1 MSLVAVVS
9 EVVQIDLGATV
20 RCTDGVL
27 GELADVVIDPVKKR
41 VTHLVAEPEQGHRE
55 ARLVPVE
62 LAKGGAEHEI
72 EIDCTVDEA
81 RKFPTVQ
88 EFAYLRLGQFAIED
102 PNWDVGVAEV
112 LAMPYYE
119 AGFSP
124 GNYMEDSGVVY
135 DRIPKG
141 EVEIR
146 RASAVNSTD
155 GDHLGHVD
163 GFVVDGEQITHLV
176 LERGHLWGKRDI
188 AIPIG
193 AVADVLTDAVTLK
206 LSKDEVGALA
216 DLPLRRWAD

>member
-1 MSLVAVVS
+1 MRI
-9 EVVQIDLGATV
+9 ELGVKV
-20 RCTDGVL
+20 RCTDDVL

-41 VTHLVAEPEQGHRE
+41 VTHLVVEPHHEHRE
-55 ARLVPVE
+55 ARLIPVD
-62 LAKGGAEHEI
+62 LADGDEEGEI
-72 EIDCTVDEA
+72 SLDCSLEEA
-81 RKFPTVQ
+81 RKFPTV
-88 EFAYLRLGQFAIED
+88 EEVAYLRLGEAVVDD
-102 PNWDVGVAEV
+102 PNWDVGVSQV

-119 AGFSP
+119 AGYSP
-124 GNYMEDSGVVY
+124 GNYLEDTGMIY

-146 RASAVNSTD
+146 RASGVDSAD
-155 GDHLGHVD
+155 GHHLGHVD
-163 GFVVDGEQITHLV
+163 GFIVDDEHITHLV
-176 LERGHLWGKRDI
+176 LERGHLWGKREI

>member
-1 MSLVAVVS
+1 MRI
-9 EVVQIDLGATV
+9 ELGVKV
-20 RCTDGVL
+20 RCTDDVL

-41 VTHLVAEPEQGHRE
+41 VTHLVVEPHHEHRE
-55 ARLVPVE
+55 ARLIPVD
-62 LAKGGAEHEI
+62 LANGGEEGEI
-72 EIDCTVDEA
+72 SLDCSLEEA
-81 RKFPTVQ
+81 RKFPTV
-88 EFAYLRLGQFAIED
+88 EEVAYLRLGEAVVDD
-102 PNWDVGVAEV
+102 PNWDVGVSQV

-119 AGFSP
+119 AGYSP
-124 GNYMEDSGVVY
+124 GNYLEDTGMIY

-146 RASAVNSTD
+146 RASGVDSAD
-155 GDHLGHVD
+155 GHHLGHVD
-163 GFVVDGEQITHLV
+163 GFIVDDEHITHLV
-176 LERGHLWGKRDI
+176 LERGHLWGKREI